1 MLVCHCLCVF
11 DATVRECVR
20 QGARTPEDVADQCGA
35 GSGCG
40 GCRQSIEAILSREC
54 AAREPRAFDR
64 AQDDLAA

>member
-40 GCRQSIEAILSREC
+40 GCRQSIEAIVSREC
-54 AAREPRAFDR
+54 AKRAASTVDR
-64 AQDDLAA
+64 AEDDLAA